1 MNEALKQAAIFVR
14 DLLDYDEQLI
24 RIGRLGFDI
33 DDFETAYIGVDSL
46 GSAVRLGSGE
56 SFDGDAEIITYQQQW
71 RAPVTLSFYGAG
83 AWGRATN
90 FSLLVKSQKAYELQR
105 SQGIGVFQT
114 SQLTDVK
121 ILTGQQ
127 YGERIEISF
136 NVQYSISADVETL
149 RIDTAQI
156 ELRTENGL
164 ELEP

>member
-1 MNEALKQAAIFVR
+1 MNDALAKTATFVR

-24 RIGRLGFDI
+24 RVGRLGFDI
-33 DDFETAYIGVDSL
+33 DDFETAYIGVDAL
-46 GSAVRLGSGE
+46 GAANRLGGGE
-56 SFDGDAEIITYQQQW
+56 TYDGDAETMRYQQQW

-83 AWGRATN
+83 AWGRASN
-90 FSLLVKSQKAYELQR
+90 FVLLVKSQKAYELQR
-105 SQGIGVFQT
+105 TLGIGVFQT

-127 YGERIEISF
+127 YGERIEIAF
-136 NVQYSISADVETL
+136 NVQYSISASVDTL
-149 RIDTAQI
+149 RIDTAQL